1 MKTLQS
7 MIHEADLKREMWE
20 DISNDPV
27 ALLDRS
33 KTKKEAQMIANYFEG
48 SYDALCDVAAM
59 NRGKN
64 DGK

>member
-20 DISNDPV
+20 DISRDPL
-27 ALLDRS
+27 ALLDRG
-33 KTKKEAQMIANYFEG
+33 KTKKEAQMLANYFEG

-59 NRGKN
+59 NRGK
-64 DGK
+64 K